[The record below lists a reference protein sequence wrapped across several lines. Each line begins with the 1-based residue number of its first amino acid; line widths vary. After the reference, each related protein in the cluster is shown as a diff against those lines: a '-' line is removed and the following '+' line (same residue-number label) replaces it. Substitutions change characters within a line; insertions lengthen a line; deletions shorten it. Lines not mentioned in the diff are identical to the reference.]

1 MKLIPFIG
9 IIMLSLASCHDR
21 DSDHNMP
28 TSDDVASDSNS
39 TSNAPDT
46 SARGVQDSS
55 TSIGY
60 DTSSRRQPQ

>member
-9 IIMLSLASCHDR
+9 IIMLSLVSCHDR

-28 TSDDVASDSNS
+28 VDNSVPGDSNNS
-39 TSNAPDT
+39 ANAPDT
-46 SARGVQDSS
+46 STRGVQDSS

-60 DTSSRRQPQ
+60 DTASKR

>member
-1 MKLIPFIG
+1 MKPIACLALA
-9 IIMLSLASCHDR
+9 MMSLAACHDR

-28 TSDDVASDSNS
+28 TLTDPASDSNS

-46 SARGVQDSS
+46 STRKVQDSS

-60 DTSSRRQPQ
+60 DTSSQKK